1 MILFLLAFVAFLII
15 GVPISVSIGFSAV
28 LGCLSLGYPL
38 VVIGQKMVSGI
49 DSWLLI
55 AIPLFILAGNLMNA
69 GKITDELFGTARE
82 LVGWIP
88 GGLGHANVLASVI
101 FAGMSGSAS
110 ADAGGLGAI
119 EIKAMRDHG
128 YDDDFSAAV
137 TAASSVIGPIFPPSI
152 PLIIYGASASVSVSK
167 LFMGGVIP
175 ALVMAVLMMVLI
187 YIYAV
192 KRGYERT
199 AFNLRNLARQFVHA
213 LPACITPV
221 IILAGFTLGW
231 FTPTEASAVATIYA
245 LIISVLVYKSMDL
258 KTFLQ
263 CLKESAISSANTLFI
278 IGTSTLFTYVMAK
291 EGISALIANTITGV
305 SSNPAVVMFIINI
318 ILLILGM
325 VMEPGAILTLMLPVL
340 LPIANTMGY
349 NLVYFGVVVVL
360 NLMIGQVTPPFGVC
374 LTADVLPAD
383 LERLFVIF
391 AEQHARV
398 RQVCRRG
405 KADASAARAEIQNA
419 AGPRAARRVD
429 ELCRQHLGIRARD
442 EHRGRNVERQT
453 IELPLADEIRHRLAR
468 QVALDELARTLLH
481 LGRGVE

>member
-15 GVPISVSIGFSAV
+15 GIPISVSIGFSAV

-349 NLVYFGVVVVL
+349 NLVYFGVGGAEPDDRSGHSSLRRVSVCH
-360 NLMIGQVTPPFGVC
+360 FGREQDQAGAHLQSNPALPGSAVDHAGC
-374 LTADVLPAD
+374 HLYLSAGRYLPA
-383 LERLFVIF
+383 
-391 AEQHARV
+391 
-398 RQVCRRG
+398 G
-405 KADASAARAEIQNA
+405 YA
-419 AGPRAARRVD
+419 AGCNGCVKTYIFKSD
-429 ELCRQHLGIRARD
+429 
-442 EHRGRNVERQT
+442 
-453 IELPLADEIRHRLAR
+453 
-468 QVALDELARTLLH
+468 
-481 LGRGVE
+481 